1 MTKRVFL
8 FIAVNILVVVS
19 ISLTLNVLGL
29 HSYLTEYGINYKA
42 LLIFCSFFGFLGAFI
57 SLAMSRF
64 AAKTFMGVQ
73 VILPDEPM
81 SHEEQFLLNTVY
93 RFAQDCGITTMPEVG
108 IYPSNEVNAFA
119 TGPGKNSALV
129 AVSKG
134 LLQRMDKKAIE
145 GVLAHEMAHIANG
158 DMVTM
163 TLIQGIVNTFV
174 MFFARIAA
182 WVVAN
187 AIQGDKENRGVS
199 YLMVS
204 LLTFVFEIF
213 LSILGSILVAFFSR
227 IREYKADHIG
237 AQLAGTQKMIYALEC
252 LKQTIKLIDPA
263 QPSIASLK
271 ISGNSSKL
279 MRLLATHPDLEDR
292 IARLKNLE

>member
-1 MTKRVFL
+1 
-8 FIAVNILVVVS
+8 
-19 ISLTLNVLGL
+19 LGL

-64 AAKTFMGVQ
+64 AAKAFMGVQ
-73 VILPDEPM
+73 VIVPDQPM

-93 RFAQDCGITTMPEVG
+93 RYAQDCGISTMPEVG
-108 IYPSNEVNAFA
+108 IYPGNEVNAFA

-129 AVSKG
+129 AVSQG

-145 GVLAHEMAHIANG
+145 GVLAHEMAHISNG

-163 TLIQGIVNTFV
+163 TLLQGVVNTFV

-182 WVVAN
+182 WIVAN
-187 AIQGDKENRGVS
+187 AIQGDRENRGVS

-204 LLTFVFEIF
+204 LLTFVFELF

-227 IREYKADHIG
+227 MREFKADQGG
-237 AQLAGTQKMIYALEC
+237 AALAGTPKMIHALES
-252 LKQTIKLIDPA
+252 LRQTIKLIDPSH
-263 QPSIASLK
+263 PGIATLK
-271 ISGNSSKL
+271 ISGNSSRL
-279 MRLLATHPDLEDR
+279 MKLLATHPDLEER

>member
-8 FIAVNILVVVS
+8 FITVNILVVLT
-19 ISLTLNVLGL
+19 ISLTLNLFGL

-42 LLIFCSFFGFLGAFI
+42 LLIFCSIFGFLGAFI

-64 AAKTFMGVQ
+64 AAKAFMGVQ
-73 VILPDEPM
+73 VIAPDGPM
-81 SHEEQFLLNTVY
+81 SYEEQFLVQTVH
-93 RFAQDCGITTMPEVG
+93 RFAQNCGISTMPEVG
-108 IYPSNEVNAFA
+108 IYPSPEVNAFA

-129 AVSKG
+129 AVSRG

-145 GVLAHEMAHIANG
+145 GVLAHEIAHISNG

-163 TLIQGIVNTFV
+163 TLIQGVVNTFV

-187 AIQGDKENRGVS
+187 AIQGDRENRGVS
-199 YLMVS
+199 YFMVS

-213 LSILGSILVAFFSR
+213 LSIFGSILVAFFSR
-227 IREYKADHIG
+227 IREFKADHIG
-237 AQLAGTQKMIYALEC
+237 AQLAGTQKMIYALES

-271 ISGNSSKL
+271 INGHSSRLVKL
-279 MRLLATHPDLEDR
+279 FATHPDLEDR